1 MTLCNAVQ
9 GVRRFCYRGDL
20 KTMKL
25 SFNSACVHGTYR
37 AQAGQPQEL
46 PIAQS
51 TTYRYYN
58 TADVAAMFDLKSS
71 THMYTRISN
80 PTVEALEGKMNLL
93 EGGAAAV
100 ATSSGQAAILMA
112 LLNICE
118 AGDHILASTNIYGG
132 SHNLITVS
140 FAKMG
145 ITHTLVDPDAPLEEI
160 LAAATPN
167 TKALFA
173 ETIANP
179 ALTVL
184 DFEKWSAAAK
194 KLGVPLIVDNTLA
207 TPYCCRP
214 LELGAN
220 IVVHSTTKYSD
231 GHATSVG
238 GMVIDGGTFDWEA
251 SGKYPGLTE
260 PDESYHGLVY
270 TKQFG
275 NTAYAAKLRSQLLR
289 DFGAV
294 MAPQNA
300 WLTHLGLETLHLRMQ
315 RHCENA
321 LALAKHLE
329 QSPYVQWVSYPG
341 LESSGDHAKAEK
353 YLPNGCGGVL
363 SFGVKGGLA
372 AGTKFIENLEM
383 TSLVVHVG
391 DLRTSVLHPSST
403 THRQLSEAD
412 QIAAGIRPE
421 LIRVSIGIEDIAD
434 IIADFDQALEKA
446 CK

>member
-1 MTLCNAVQ
+1 
-9 GVRRFCYRGDL
+9 
-20 KTMKL
+20 MKL

-37 AQAGQPQEL
+37 AQSGQPQEL

-51 TTYRYYN
+51 TTYRYYD
-58 TADVAAMFDLKSS
+58 TADVAAMFDLKSDN
-71 THMYTRISN
+71 HMYTRISN
-80 PTVEALEGKMNLL
+80 PTVAALEGKMNLL
-93 EGGAAAV
+93 EGGVAAV
-100 ATSSGQAAILMA
+100 ATSSGQSAILMA
-112 LLNICE
+112 LLNICQ

-132 SHNLITVS
+132 SHNLIAVT
-140 FAKMG
+140 FEKLG
-145 ITHTLVDPDAPLEEI
+145 ISHTLINPNASLEEI
-160 LAAATPN
+160 IAAATPN
-167 TKALFA
+167 TKVLFA

-194 KLGVPLIVDNTLA
+194 AIGVPLMVDNTLA

-214 LELGAN
+214 LELGAD
-220 IVVHSTTKYSD
+220 IVLHSTTKYSD

-238 GMVIDGGTFDWEA
+238 GIVIDGGSFDWEA
-251 SGKYPGLTE
+251 SGKYPQLTQ

-270 TKQFG
+270 TKEFG
-275 NTAYAAKLRSQLLR
+275 KSAYAVKLRSQLLR

-300 WLTHLGLETLHLRMQ
+300 FLTHLGLETLHLRMQ

-321 LALAKHLE
+321 LALAKHLQ
-329 QSPYVQWVSYPG
+329 QSPYVQWVNYPG
-341 LESSGDHAKAEK
+341 LETGTDHSLATK
-353 YLPNGCGGVL
+353 YLPKGCGGVL
-363 SFGVKGGLA
+363 AFGVKGGLA
-372 AGTKFIENLEM
+372 AGKTFIENLEM

-412 QIAAGIRPE
+412 QLAAGIRPE

>member
-1 MTLCNAVQ
+1 
-9 GVRRFCYRGDL
+9 
-20 KTMKL
+20 MKL

-37 AQAGQPQEL
+37 AQSGQPQEL

-51 TTYRYYN
+51 TTYRYYD
-58 TADVAAMFDLKSS
+58 TADVAAMFDLKSDN
-71 THMYTRISN
+71 HMYTRISN
-80 PTVEALEGKMNLL
+80 PTVAALEGKMNLL
-93 EGGAAAV
+93 EGGVAAV
-100 ATSSGQAAILMA
+100 ATSSGESAILMA
-112 LLNICE
+112 LLNICQ

-132 SHNLITVS
+132 SHNLIAVT
-140 FAKMG
+140 FEKLG
-145 ITHTLVDPDAPLEEI
+145 ISHTLINPNASLEEI
-160 LAAATPN
+160 IAAATPN
-167 TKALFA
+167 TKVLFA

-194 KLGVPLIVDNTLA
+194 AIGVPLMVDNTLA

-214 LELGAN
+214 LELGAD
-220 IVVHSTTKYSD
+220 IVLHSTTKYSD

-238 GMVIDGGTFDWEA
+238 GIVIDGGSFDWEA
-251 SGKYPGLTE
+251 SGKYPQFTQ

-270 TKQFG
+270 TKEFG
-275 NTAYAAKLRSQLLR
+275 KSAYAVKLRSQLLR

-300 WLTHLGLETLHLRMQ
+300 FLTHLGLETLHLRMQ

-321 LALAKHLE
+321 LALAKHLQ
-329 QSPYVQWVSYPG
+329 QSPYVQWVNYPG
-341 LESSGDHAKAEK
+341 LETSTDHSLATK
-353 YLPNGCGGVL
+353 YLPKGCGGVL
-363 SFGVKGGLA
+363 AFGVKGGLA
-372 AGTKFIENLEM
+372 AGKTFIENLEM

-412 QIAAGIRPE
+412 QLAAGIRPE

>member
-1 MTLCNAVQ
+1 
-9 GVRRFCYRGDL
+9 
-20 KTMKL
+20 MKL

-37 AQAGQPQEL
+37 AQSGQPQEL

-51 TTYRYYN
+51 TTYRYYD
-58 TADVAAMFDLKSS
+58 TADVAAMFDLKSDN
-71 THMYTRISN
+71 HMYTRISN
-80 PTVEALEGKMNLL
+80 PTVAALEGKMNLL
-93 EGGAAAV
+93 EGGVAAV
-100 ATSSGQAAILMA
+100 ATSSGQSAILMA
-112 LLNICE
+112 LLNICQ

-132 SHNLITVS
+132 SHNLIAVT
-140 FAKMG
+140 FEKLG
-145 ITHTLVDPDAPLEEI
+145 ISHTLINPNASLEEI
-160 LAAATPN
+160 IAAATPN
-167 TKALFA
+167 TKVLFA

-194 KLGVPLIVDNTLA
+194 AIGVPLMVDNTLA

-214 LELGAN
+214 LELGAD
-220 IVVHSTTKYSD
+220 IVLHSTTKYSD

-238 GMVIDGGTFDWEA
+238 GIVIDGGSFDWEA
-251 SGKYPGLTE
+251 SGKYPQLTE

-270 TKQFG
+270 TKEFG
-275 NTAYAAKLRSQLLR
+275 KSAYAVKLRSQLLR

-300 WLTHLGLETLHLRMQ
+300 FLTHLGLETLHLRMQ

-321 LALAKHLE
+321 LALAKHLQ
-329 QSPYVQWVSYPG
+329 QSPYVQWVNYPG
-341 LESSGDHAKAEK
+341 LETSTDHSLATK
-353 YLPNGCGGVL
+353 YLPKGCGGVL
-363 SFGVKGGLA
+363 AFGVKGGLA
-372 AGTKFIENLEM
+372 AGKTFIENLEM

-412 QIAAGIRPE
+412 QLAAGIRPE

>member
-1 MTLCNAVQ
+1 
-9 GVRRFCYRGDL
+9 
-20 KTMKL
+20 MKL

-37 AQAGQPQEL
+37 AESGEPQEL

-58 TADVAAMFDLKSS
+58 TTDVAALFDLQSDS
-71 THMYTRISN
+71 HMYTRISN
-80 PTVEALEGKMNLL
+80 PTVAALEGKMNLL
-93 EGGAAAV
+93 EGGVAAV
-100 ATSSGQAAILMA
+100 ATSSGQSATLMA
-112 LLNICE
+112 LLNICQ
-118 AGDHILASTNIYGG
+118 AGDHILASSNIYGG
-132 SHNLITVS
+132 SHNLIAVS
-140 FAKMG
+140 FEKLG
-145 ITHTLVDPDAPLEEI
+145 ISHTLVNPDCSLEEI

-167 TKALFA
+167 TKVLFA
-173 ETIANP
+173 ESLANP
-179 ALTVL
+179 ALTIL

-214 LELGAN
+214 LELGAD
-220 IVVHSTTKYSD
+220 IVIHSTTKYSD

-238 GMVIDGGTFDWEA
+238 GIVIDGGTFDWEA
-251 SGKYPGLTE
+251 SRKYPQLTQ

-270 TKQFG
+270 TQAFG
-275 NTAYAAKLRSQLLR
+275 KAAFAVKLRSQLLR

-321 LALAKHLE
+321 LALAKYLQ
-329 QSPYVQWVSYPG
+329 QSPYVQWVNYPG
-341 LESSGDHAKAEK
+341 LDGNLYHTLAEK
-353 YLPNGCGGVL
+353 YMPKGCGGVL
-363 SFGVKGGLA
+363 TFGVKGGLE
-372 AGTKFIENLEM
+372 AGMKFIESLEM

-403 THRQLSEAD
+403 THRQLSETE
-412 QIAAGIRPE
+412 QIAAGISPE
-421 LIRVSIGIEDIAD
+421 LIRVSVGIEEIND
-434 IIADFDQALEKA
+434 IIADFEQALQKA

>member
-1 MTLCNAVQ
+1 
-9 GVRRFCYRGDL
+9 
-20 KTMKL
+20 MKL
-25 SFNSACVHGTYR
+25 SFNSACVHGAYR
-37 AQAGQPQEL
+37 AESGQPQEL

-58 TADVAAMFDLKSS
+58 TDDVAALFDLKSAD
-71 THMYTRISN
+71 HMYTRISN
-80 PTVEALEGKMNLL
+80 PTVAALENKMALL
-93 EGGAAAV
+93 EGGVAAV
-100 ATSSGQAAILMA
+100 AAASGQSATLMT

-132 SHNLITVS
+132 SHNLIAVS
-140 FAKMG
+140 FEKLG
-145 ITHTLVDPDAPLEEI
+145 ISHTLVDPDAPLEEI
-160 LAAATPN
+160 VAAATPR

-173 ETIANP
+173 ETLGNP
-179 ALTVL
+179 ALSVL

-194 KLGVPLIVDNTLA
+194 ALGVPLIVDNTLA

-214 LELGAN
+214 LEHGAD
-220 IVVHSTTKYSD
+220 IVLHSTTKYSD

-238 GMVIDGGTFDWEA
+238 GMVIDGGTFDWAA
-251 SGKYPGLTE
+251 SGKYPGLTT

-270 TKQFG
+270 TEAFG
-275 NTAYAAKLRSQLLR
+275 PSAFAVKLRGQLLR

-300 WLTHLGLETLHLRMQ
+300 WLTHLGLETLHVRMQ

-329 QSPYVQWVSYPG
+329 ASPYVEWVNYPG
-341 LESSGDHAKAEK
+341 LAGNKYYELAQK
-353 YLPNGCGGVL
+353 YLANGAGGVL
-363 SFGVKGGLA
+363 TFGVKGGLA
-372 AGTKFIENLEM
+372 AGKKFIENLDM

-421 LIRVSIGIEDIAD
+421 LIRVSVGIEDIHD
-434 IIADFDQALEKA
+434 ILADFDQALAAA
-446 CK
+446 CR

>member
-1 MTLCNAVQ
+1 
-9 GVRRFCYRGDL
+9 
-20 KTMKL
+20 MKL

-37 AQAGQPQEL
+37 AESGEPQEL

-58 TADVAAMFDLKSS
+58 TTDVAALFDLQSDS
-71 THMYTRISN
+71 HMYTRISN
-80 PTVEALEGKMNLL
+80 PTVAALEGKMNLL
-93 EGGAAAV
+93 EGGVAAV
-100 ATSSGQAAILMA
+100 ATSSGQSATLMA
-112 LLNICE
+112 LLNICQ
-118 AGDHILASTNIYGG
+118 AGEHILASSNIYGG
-132 SHNLITVS
+132 SHNLIAVS
-140 FAKMG
+140 FEKLG
-145 ITHTLVDPDAPLEEI
+145 ISHTLVNPDCSLEEI

-167 TKALFA
+167 TKVLFA
-173 ETIANP
+173 ESLANP
-179 ALTVL
+179 ALTIL

-214 LELGAN
+214 LELGAD
-220 IVVHSTTKYSD
+220 IVIHSTTKYSD

-238 GMVIDGGTFDWEA
+238 GIVIDGGTFDWEA
-251 SGKYPGLTE
+251 SRKYPQLTQ

-270 TKQFG
+270 TQAFG
-275 NTAYAAKLRSQLLR
+275 KAAFAVKLRSQLLR

-321 LALAKHLE
+321 LALAKYLQ
-329 QSPYVQWVSYPG
+329 QSPYVQWVNYPG
-341 LESSGDHAKAEK
+341 LDGNLYHTLAEK
-353 YLPNGCGGVL
+353 YMPKGCGGVL
-363 SFGVKGGLA
+363 TFGVKGGLE
-372 AGTKFIENLEM
+372 AGMKFIESLEM

-403 THRQLSEAD
+403 THRQLSETE
-412 QIAAGIRPE
+412 QIAAGISPE
-421 LIRVSIGIEDIAD
+421 LIRVSVGIEEIND
-434 IIADFDQALEKA
+434 IIADFEQALQKA

>member
-1 MTLCNAVQ
+1 
-9 GVRRFCYRGDL
+9 
-20 KTMKL
+20 MKL

-37 AQAGQPQEL
+37 AQSGQPQEL

-51 TTYRYYN
+51 TTYRYYD
-58 TADVAAMFDLKSS
+58 TADVAAMFDLKSDN
-71 THMYTRISN
+71 HMYTRISN
-80 PTVEALEGKMNLL
+80 PTVAALEGKMNLL
-93 EGGAAAV
+93 EGGVAAV
-100 ATSSGQAAILMA
+100 ATSSGQSAILMA
-112 LLNICE
+112 LLNICQ

-132 SHNLITVS
+132 SHNLIAVT
-140 FAKMG
+140 FEKLG
-145 ITHTLVDPDAPLEEI
+145 ISHTLINPNASLEEI
-160 LAAATPN
+160 IAAATPN
-167 TKALFA
+167 TKVLFA

-194 KLGVPLIVDNTLA
+194 AIGVPLMVDNTLA

-214 LELGAN
+214 LELGAD
-220 IVVHSTTKYSD
+220 IVLHSTTKYSD

-238 GMVIDGGTFDWEA
+238 GIVIDGGSFDWGA
-251 SGKYPGLTE
+251 SGKYPQLTQ

-270 TKQFG
+270 TKEFG
-275 NTAYAAKLRSQLLR
+275 KSAYAVKLRSQLLR

-300 WLTHLGLETLHLRMQ
+300 FLTHLGLETLHLRMQ

-321 LALAKHLE
+321 LALAKHLQ
-329 QSPYVQWVSYPG
+329 QSPYVQWVNYPG
-341 LESSGDHAKAEK
+341 LETSTDHSLATK
-353 YLPNGCGGVL
+353 YLPKGCGGVL
-363 SFGVKGGLA
+363 AFGVKGGLA
-372 AGTKFIENLEM
+372 AGKTFIENLEM

-403 THRQLSEAD
+403 THRQLSETD
-412 QIAAGIRPE
+412 QLAAGIRPE

>member
-1 MTLCNAVQ
+1 
-9 GVRRFCYRGDL
+9 
-20 KTMKL
+20 MKL

-37 AQAGQPQEL
+37 AQSGQPQEL

-51 TTYRYYN
+51 TTYRYYD
-58 TADVAAMFDLKSS
+58 TADVAAMFDLKSDN
-71 THMYTRISN
+71 HMYTRISN
-80 PTVEALEGKMNLL
+80 PTVAALEGKMNLL
-93 EGGAAAV
+93 EGGVAAV
-100 ATSSGQAAILMA
+100 ATSSGQSAILMA
-112 LLNICE
+112 LLNICQ

-132 SHNLITVS
+132 SHNLIAVT
-140 FAKMG
+140 FEKLG
-145 ITHTLVDPDAPLEEI
+145 ISHTLINPNASLEEI
-160 LAAATPN
+160 IAAATPN
-167 TKALFA
+167 TKVLFA

-194 KLGVPLIVDNTLA
+194 AIGVPLMVDNTLA

-214 LELGAN
+214 LELGAD
-220 IVVHSTTKYSD
+220 IVLHSTTKYSD

-238 GMVIDGGTFDWEA
+238 GIVIDGGSFDWEA
-251 SGKYPGLTE
+251 SGKYPQLTQ

-270 TKQFG
+270 TKEFG
-275 NTAYAAKLRSQLLR
+275 KSAYAVKLRSQLLR

-300 WLTHLGLETLHLRMQ
+300 FLTHLGLETLHLRMQ

-321 LALAKHLE
+321 LALAKHLQ
-329 QSPYVQWVSYPG
+329 QSRYVQWVNYPG
-341 LESSGDHAKAEK
+341 LETSTDHSLATK
-353 YLPNGCGGVL
+353 YLPKGCGGVL
-363 SFGVKGGLA
+363 AFGVKGGLA
-372 AGTKFIENLEM
+372 AGKTFIENLEM

-412 QIAAGIRPE
+412 QLAAGIRPE

>member
-1 MTLCNAVQ
+1 
-9 GVRRFCYRGDL
+9 
-20 KTMKL
+20 MKL
-25 SFNSACVHGTYR
+25 SCNSACVHGTYR
-37 AQAGQPQEL
+37 AQSGQPQEL

-51 TTYRYYN
+51 TTYRYYD
-58 TADVAAMFDLKSS
+58 TADVAAMFDLKSDN
-71 THMYTRISN
+71 HMYTRISN
-80 PTVEALEGKMNLL
+80 PTVAALEGKMNLL
-93 EGGAAAV
+93 EGGVAAV
-100 ATSSGQAAILMA
+100 ATSSGQSAILMA
-112 LLNICE
+112 LLNICQ

-132 SHNLITVS
+132 SHNLIAVT
-140 FAKMG
+140 FEKLG
-145 ITHTLVDPDAPLEEI
+145 ISHTLINPNASLEEI
-160 LAAATPN
+160 IAAATPN
-167 TKALFA
+167 TKVLFA

-194 KLGVPLIVDNTLA
+194 AIGVPLMVDNTLA

-214 LELGAN
+214 LELGAD
-220 IVVHSTTKYSD
+220 IVLHSTTKYSD

-238 GMVIDGGTFDWEA
+238 GIVIDGGSFDWEA
-251 SGKYPGLTE
+251 SGKYPQLTQ

-270 TKQFG
+270 TKEFG
-275 NTAYAAKLRSQLLR
+275 KSAYAVKLRSQLLR

-300 WLTHLGLETLHLRMQ
+300 FLTHLGLETLHLRMQ

-321 LALAKHLE
+321 LALAKHLQ
-329 QSPYVQWVSYPG
+329 QSPYVQWVNYPG
-341 LESSGDHAKAEK
+341 LETSTDHSLATK
-353 YLPNGCGGVL
+353 YLPKGCGGVL
-363 SFGVKGGLA
+363 AFGVKGGLA
-372 AGTKFIENLEM
+372 AGKTFIENLEM

-403 THRQLSEAD
+403 THRQLSETD
-412 QIAAGIRPE
+412 QLAAGIRPE

-434 IIADFDQALEKA
+434 IIADFDRALEKA

>member
-1 MTLCNAVQ
+1 
-9 GVRRFCYRGDL
+9 
-20 KTMKL
+20 MKL

-37 AQAGQPQEL
+37 AESGEPQEL

-58 TADVAAMFDLKSS
+58 TADVAALFDLQSDS
-71 THMYTRISN
+71 HMYTRISN
-80 PTVEALEGKMNLL
+80 PTVAALEGKMNLL
-93 EGGAAAV
+93 EGGVAAV
-100 ATSSGQAAILMA
+100 ATSSGQSATLMA
-112 LLNICE
+112 LLNICQ
-118 AGDHILASTNIYGG
+118 AGDHILASSNIYGG
-132 SHNLITVS
+132 SHNLIAVS
-140 FAKMG
+140 FEKLG
-145 ITHTLVDPDAPLEEI
+145 ISHTLVNPDCSLEEI

-167 TKALFA
+167 TKVLFA
-173 ETIANP
+173 ESLANP
-179 ALTVL
+179 ALTIL

-214 LELGAN
+214 LELGAD
-220 IVVHSTTKYSD
+220 IVIHSTTKYSD

-238 GMVIDGGTFDWEA
+238 GIVIDGGTFDWEA
-251 SGKYPGLTE
+251 SRKYPQLTQ

-270 TKQFG
+270 TQAFG
-275 NTAYAAKLRSQLLR
+275 KAAFAVKLRSQLLR

-321 LALAKHLE
+321 LALAKYLQ
-329 QSPYVQWVSYPG
+329 QSPYVQWVNYPG
-341 LESSGDHAKAEK
+341 LDGNLYHTLAEK
-353 YLPNGCGGVL
+353 YMPKGCGGVL
-363 SFGVKGGLA
+363 TFGVKGGLE
-372 AGTKFIENLEM
+372 AGMKFIESLEM

-403 THRQLSEAD
+403 THRQLSETE
-412 QIAAGIRPE
+412 QIAAGISPE
-421 LIRVSIGIEDIAD
+421 LIRVSVGIEEIND
-434 IIADFDQALEKA
+434 IIADFEQALQKA

>member
-1 MTLCNAVQ
+1 
-9 GVRRFCYRGDL
+9 
-20 KTMKL
+20 MKL

-37 AQAGQPQEL
+37 AQAGEPQEL

-58 TADVAAMFDLKSS
+58 TADVAALFDLQSDN
-71 THMYTRISN
+71 HMYTRISN
-80 PTVEALEGKMNLL
+80 PTVAALEGKMNLL
-93 EGGAAAV
+93 EGGVAAV
-100 ATSSGQAAILMA
+100 ATSSGQAATLMA

-118 AGDHILASTNIYGG
+118 TGDHILASTNIYGG
-132 SHNLITVS
+132 SHNLIAVS
-140 FAKMG
+140 FEKLG
-145 ITHTLVDPDAPLEEI
+145 ISHTLINPDSSLEEI
-160 LAAATPN
+160 IAAATPN

-194 KLGVPLIVDNTLA
+194 ALGVPLIVDNTLA

-214 LELGAN
+214 LSLGAD
-220 IVVHSTTKYSD
+220 IVIHSTTKYSD

-238 GMVIDGGTFDWEA
+238 GMVIDGGTFDWTA
-251 SGKYPGLTE
+251 SDKYPQLTQ
-260 PDESYHGLVY
+260 PDESYHGLIY
-270 TKQFG
+270 TESFG
-275 NTAYAAKLRSQLLR
+275 KAAYAAKLRSQLLR

-321 LALAKHLE
+321 LALAKYLE
-329 QSPYVQWVSYPG
+329 QSPYVEWVNYPA
-341 LESSGDHAKAEK
+341 LESNPQFANAKK
-353 YLPNGCGGVL
+353 YLPNGSGGVL
-363 SFGVKGGLA
+363 TFGVKGGLQ
-372 AGTKFIENLEM
+372 AGTAFIENLEM

-421 LIRVSIGIEDIAD
+421 LIRVSVGIEDIQD
-434 IIADFDQALEKA
+434 ILADFEQALQKA
-446 CK
+446 CR

>member
-1 MTLCNAVQ
+1 
-9 GVRRFCYRGDL
+9 
-20 KTMKL
+20 MKL

-37 AQAGQPQEL
+37 AQSGQPQEL

-51 TTYRYYN
+51 TTYRYYD
-58 TADVAAMFDLKSS
+58 TADVAAMFDLKSDN
-71 THMYTRISN
+71 HMYTRISN
-80 PTVEALEGKMNLL
+80 PTVAALEGKMNLL
-93 EGGAAAV
+93 EGGVAAV
-100 ATSSGQAAILMA
+100 ATSSGQSAILMA
-112 LLNICE
+112 LLNICQ

-132 SHNLITVS
+132 SHNLIAVT
-140 FAKMG
+140 FEKLG
-145 ITHTLVDPDAPLEEI
+145 ISHTLINPNASLEEI
-160 LAAATPN
+160 IAAATPN
-167 TKALFA
+167 TKVLFA

-194 KLGVPLIVDNTLA
+194 AIGVPLMVDNTLA

-214 LELGAN
+214 LELGAD
-220 IVVHSTTKYSD
+220 IVLHSTTKYSD

-238 GMVIDGGTFDWEA
+238 GIVIDGGSFDWEA
-251 SGKYPGLTE
+251 SGKYPQLTQ

-270 TKQFG
+270 TKEFG
-275 NTAYAAKLRSQLLR
+275 KSAYAVKLRSQLLR

-300 WLTHLGLETLHLRMQ
+300 FLTHLGLETLHLRMQ

-321 LALAKHLE
+321 LALAKHLQ
-329 QSPYVQWVSYPG
+329 QSPYVQWVNYPG
-341 LESSGDHAKAEK
+341 LETSTDHSLATK
-353 YLPNGCGGVL
+353 YLPKGCGGVL
-363 SFGVKGGLA
+363 AFGVKGGLA
-372 AGTKFIENLEM
+372 AGKTFIENLEM

-412 QIAAGIRPE
+412 QLAAGIRPE

>member
-1 MTLCNAVQ
+1 
-9 GVRRFCYRGDL
+9 
-20 KTMKL
+20 MKL

-37 AQAGQPQEL
+37 AQSGQPQEL

-51 TTYRYYN
+51 TTYRYYD
-58 TADVAAMFDLKSS
+58 TADVAAMFDLKSDN
-71 THMYTRISN
+71 HMYTRISN
-80 PTVEALEGKMNLL
+80 PTVAALEGKMNLL
-93 EGGAAAV
+93 EGGVAAV
-100 ATSSGQAAILMA
+100 ATSSGQSAILMA
-112 LLNICE
+112 LLNICQ

-132 SHNLITVS
+132 SHNLIAVT
-140 FAKMG
+140 FEKLG
-145 ITHTLVDPDAPLEEI
+145 ISHTLINPNASLEEI
-160 LAAATPN
+160 IAAATPN
-167 TKALFA
+167 TKVLFA

-194 KLGVPLIVDNTLA
+194 AIGVPLMVDNTLA

-214 LELGAN
+214 LELGAD
-220 IVVHSTTKYSD
+220 IVLHSTTKYSD

-238 GMVIDGGTFDWEA
+238 GIVIDGGSFDWEA
-251 SGKYPGLTE
+251 SGKYPQLTQ

-270 TKQFG
+270 TKEFG
-275 NTAYAAKLRSQLLR
+275 KSAYAVKLRSQLLR

-300 WLTHLGLETLHLRMQ
+300 FLTHLGLETLHLRMQ

-321 LALAKHLE
+321 LALAKHLQ
-329 QSPYVQWVSYPG
+329 QSPYVQWVNYPG
-341 LESSGDHAKAEK
+341 LETSTDHSLATK
-353 YLPNGCGGVL
+353 YLPKGCGGVL
-363 SFGVKGGLA
+363 AFGVKGGLA
-372 AGTKFIENLEM
+372 AGKTFIENLEM

-403 THRQLSEAD
+403 THRQLSETD
-412 QIAAGIRPE
+412 QLAAGIRPE

>member
-1 MTLCNAVQ
+1 
-9 GVRRFCYRGDL
+9 
-20 KTMKL
+20 MKL

-37 AQAGQPQEL
+37 AQSGQPQEL

-51 TTYRYYN
+51 TTYRYYD
-58 TADVAAMFDLKSS
+58 TADVAAMFDLKSDN
-71 THMYTRISN
+71 HMYTRISN
-80 PTVEALEGKMNLL
+80 PTVAALEGKLNLL
-93 EGGAAAV
+93 EGGVAAV
-100 ATSSGQAAILMA
+100 ATSSGQSAILMA
-112 LLNICE
+112 LLNICQ

-132 SHNLITVS
+132 SHNLIAVT
-140 FAKMG
+140 FEKLG
-145 ITHTLVDPDAPLEEI
+145 ISHTLINPNASLEEI
-160 LAAATPN
+160 IAAATPN
-167 TKALFA
+167 TKVLFA

-194 KLGVPLIVDNTLA
+194 AIGVPLMVDNTLA

-214 LELGAN
+214 LELGAD
-220 IVVHSTTKYSD
+220 IVLHSTTKYSD

-238 GMVIDGGTFDWEA
+238 GIVIDGGSFDWEA
-251 SGKYPGLTE
+251 SGKYPQLTQ

-270 TKQFG
+270 TKEFG
-275 NTAYAAKLRSQLLR
+275 KSAYAVKLRSQLLR

-300 WLTHLGLETLHLRMQ
+300 FLTHLGLETLHLRMQ

-321 LALAKHLE
+321 LALAKHLQ
-329 QSPYVQWVSYPG
+329 QSPYVQWVNYPG
-341 LESSGDHAKAEK
+341 LETSTDHSLATK
-353 YLPNGCGGVL
+353 YLPKGCGGVL
-363 SFGVKGGLA
+363 AFGVKGGLA
-372 AGTKFIENLEM
+372 AGKTFIENLEM

-412 QIAAGIRPE
+412 QLAAGIRPE

>member
-1 MTLCNAVQ
+1 
-9 GVRRFCYRGDL
+9 
-20 KTMKL
+20 MKL

-37 AQAGQPQEL
+37 AQSGQPQEL

-51 TTYRYYN
+51 TTYRYYD
-58 TADVAAMFDLKSS
+58 TADVAAMFDLKSDN
-71 THMYTRISN
+71 HMYTRISN
-80 PTVEALEGKMNLL
+80 PTVAALEGKMNLL
-93 EGGAAAV
+93 EGGVAAV
-100 ATSSGQAAILMA
+100 ATSSGQSAILMA
-112 LLNICE
+112 LLNICQ

-132 SHNLITVS
+132 SHNLIAVT
-140 FAKMG
+140 FEKLG
-145 ITHTLVDPDAPLEEI
+145 ISHTLINPNASLEEI
-160 LAAATPN
+160 IAAATPN
-167 TKALFA
+167 TKVLFA

-194 KLGVPLIVDNTLA
+194 AIGVPLMVDNTLA

-214 LELGAN
+214 LELGAD
-220 IVVHSTTKYSD
+220 IVLHSTTKYSD

-238 GMVIDGGTFDWEA
+238 GIVIDGGSFDWGA
-251 SGKYPGLTE
+251 SGKYPQLTQ

-270 TKQFG
+270 TKEFG
-275 NTAYAAKLRSQLLR
+275 KSAYAVKLRSQLLR

-300 WLTHLGLETLHLRMQ
+300 FLTHLGLETLHLRMQ

-321 LALAKHLE
+321 LALAKHLQ
-329 QSPYVQWVSYPG
+329 QSPYVQWVNYPG
-341 LESSGDHAKAEK
+341 LETSTDHSLATK
-353 YLPNGCGGVL
+353 YLPKGCGGVL
-363 SFGVKGGLA
+363 AFGVKGGLA
-372 AGTKFIENLEM
+372 AGKTFIENLEM

-412 QIAAGIRPE
+412 QLAAGIRPE

>member
-1 MTLCNAVQ
+1 
-9 GVRRFCYRGDL
+9 
-20 KTMKL
+20 MKL

-37 AQAGQPQEL
+37 AQSGQPQEL

-51 TTYRYYN
+51 TTYRYYD
-58 TADVAAMFDLKSS
+58 TADVAAMFDLKSDN
-71 THMYTRISN
+71 HMYTRISN
-80 PTVEALEGKMNLL
+80 PTVAALEGKMNLL
-93 EGGAAAV
+93 EGGVAAV
-100 ATSSGQAAILMA
+100 ATSSGQSAILMA
-112 LLNICE
+112 LLNICQ

-132 SHNLITVS
+132 SHNLIAVT
-140 FAKMG
+140 FEKLG
-145 ITHTLVDPDAPLEEI
+145 ISHTLINPNASLEEI
-160 LAAATPN
+160 IAAATPN
-167 TKALFA
+167 TKVLFA

-194 KLGVPLIVDNTLA
+194 AIGVPLMVDNTLA

-214 LELGAN
+214 LELGAD
-220 IVVHSTTKYSD
+220 IVLHSTTKYSD

-238 GMVIDGGTFDWEA
+238 GIVIDGGSFDWEA
-251 SGKYPGLTE
+251 SGKYPQLTQ

-270 TKQFG
+270 TKEFG
-275 NTAYAAKLRSQLLR
+275 KSAYAVKLRSQLLR

-300 WLTHLGLETLHLRMQ
+300 FLTHLGLETLHLRIQ

-321 LALAKHLE
+321 LALAKHLQ
-329 QSPYVQWVSYPG
+329 QSPYVQWVNYPG
-341 LESSGDHAKAEK
+341 LETSTDHSLATK
-353 YLPNGCGGVL
+353 YLPKGCGGVL
-363 SFGVKGGLA
+363 AFGVKGGLA
-372 AGTKFIENLEM
+372 AGKTFIENLEM

-403 THRQLSEAD
+403 THRQLSETD
-412 QIAAGIRPE
+412 QLAAGIRPE

>member
-1 MTLCNAVQ
+1 
-9 GVRRFCYRGDL
+9 
-20 KTMKL
+20 
-25 SFNSACVHGTYR
+25 
-37 AQAGQPQEL
+37 
-46 PIAQS
+46 
-51 TTYRYYN
+51 
-58 TADVAAMFDLKSS
+58 
-71 THMYTRISN
+71 MYTRISN
-80 PTVEALEGKMNLL
+80 PTVAALEGKMNLL
-93 EGGAAAV
+93 EGGVAAV
-100 ATSSGQAAILMA
+100 ATSSGQSAILMA
-112 LLNICE
+112 LLNICQ

-132 SHNLITVS
+132 SHNLIAVT
-140 FAKMG
+140 FEKLG
-145 ITHTLVDPDAPLEEI
+145 ISHTLINPNASLEEI
-160 LAAATPN
+160 IAAATPN
-167 TKALFA
+167 TKVLFA

-194 KLGVPLIVDNTLA
+194 AIGVPLMVDNTLA

-214 LELGAN
+214 LELGAD
-220 IVVHSTTKYSD
+220 IVLHSTTKYSD

-238 GMVIDGGTFDWEA
+238 GIVIDGGSFDWEA
-251 SGKYPGLTE
+251 SGKYPQLTE

-270 TKQFG
+270 TKEFG
-275 NTAYAAKLRSQLLR
+275 KSAYAVKLRSQLLR

-300 WLTHLGLETLHLRMQ
+300 FLTHLGLETLHLRMQ

-321 LALAKHLE
+321 LALAKHLQ
-329 QSPYVQWVSYPG
+329 QSPYVQWVNYPG
-341 LESSGDHAKAEK
+341 LETSTDHSLATK
-353 YLPNGCGGVL
+353 YLPKGCGGVL
-363 SFGVKGGLA
+363 AFGVKGGLA
-372 AGTKFIENLEM
+372 AGKTFIENLEM

-412 QIAAGIRPE
+412 QLAAGIRPE

>member
-1 MTLCNAVQ
+1 
-9 GVRRFCYRGDL
+9 
-20 KTMKL
+20 MKL

-37 AQAGQPQEL
+37 AQSGQPQEL

-51 TTYRYYN
+51 TTYRYYD
-58 TADVAAMFDLKSS
+58 TADVAAMFDLKSDN
-71 THMYTRISN
+71 HMYTRISN
-80 PTVEALEGKMNLL
+80 PTVAALEGKMNLL
-93 EGGAAAV
+93 EGGVAAV
-100 ATSSGQAAILMA
+100 ATSSGQSAILMA
-112 LLNICE
+112 LLNICQ

-132 SHNLITVS
+132 SHNLIAVT
-140 FAKMG
+140 FEKLG
-145 ITHTLVDPDAPLEEI
+145 ISHTLINPNASLEEI
-160 LAAATPN
+160 IAAATPN
-167 TKALFA
+167 TKVLFA

-194 KLGVPLIVDNTLA
+194 AIGVPLMVDNTLA

-214 LELGAN
+214 LELGAD
-220 IVVHSTTKYSD
+220 IVLHSTTKYSD

-238 GMVIDGGTFDWEA
+238 GIVIDGGSFDWEV
-251 SGKYPGLTE
+251 SGKYPQLTQ

-270 TKQFG
+270 TKEFG
-275 NTAYAAKLRSQLLR
+275 KSAYAVKLRSQLLR

-300 WLTHLGLETLHLRMQ
+300 FLTHLGLETLHLRMQ

-321 LALAKHLE
+321 LALAKHLQ
-329 QSPYVQWVSYPG
+329 QSPYVQWVNYPG
-341 LESSGDHAKAEK
+341 LETSTDHSLATK
-353 YLPNGCGGVL
+353 YLPKGCGGVL
-363 SFGVKGGLA
+363 AFGVKGGLA
-372 AGTKFIENLEM
+372 AGKTFIENLEM

-412 QIAAGIRPE
+412 QLAAGIRPE

>member
-1 MTLCNAVQ
+1 
-9 GVRRFCYRGDL
+9 
-20 KTMKL
+20 MKL

-37 AQAGQPQEL
+37 AQSGQPQEL

-51 TTYRYYN
+51 TTYRYYD
-58 TADVAAMFDLKSS
+58 TADVAAMFDLKSDN
-71 THMYTRISN
+71 HMYTRISN
-80 PTVEALEGKMNLL
+80 PTVAALEGKMNLL
-93 EGGAAAV
+93 EGGVAAV
-100 ATSSGQAAILMA
+100 ATSSGQSAILMA
-112 LLNICE
+112 LLNICQ

-132 SHNLITVS
+132 SHNLIAVT
-140 FAKMG
+140 FEKLG
-145 ITHTLVDPDAPLEEI
+145 ISHTLINPNASLEEI
-160 LAAATPN
+160 IAAATPN
-167 TKALFA
+167 TKVLFA

-194 KLGVPLIVDNTLA
+194 AIGVPLMVDNTLA

-214 LELGAN
+214 LELGAD
-220 IVVHSTTKYSD
+220 IVLHSTTKYSD

-238 GMVIDGGTFDWEA
+238 GIVIDGGSFDWEA
-251 SGKYPGLTE
+251 SGKYPQLTQ

-270 TKQFG
+270 TKEFG
-275 NTAYAAKLRSQLLR
+275 KSAYAVKLRSQLLR

-300 WLTHLGLETLHLRMQ
+300 FLTHLGLETLHLRMQ

-321 LALAKHLE
+321 LALAKHLQ
-329 QSPYVQWVSYPG
+329 QSPYVQWVNYPG
-341 LESSGDHAKAEK
+341 LETSTDHSLATK
-353 YLPNGCGGVL
+353 YLPKGCGGVL
-363 SFGVKGGLA
+363 AFGVKGGLA
-372 AGTKFIENLEM
+372 AGKTFIENLEM
-383 TSLVVHVG
+383 TSLVIHVG

-403 THRQLSEAD
+403 THRQLSETD
-412 QIAAGIRPE
+412 QLAAGIRPE

>member
-1 MTLCNAVQ
+1 
-9 GVRRFCYRGDL
+9 
-20 KTMKL
+20 MKL

-37 AQAGQPQEL
+37 AQSGQPQEL

-51 TTYRYYN
+51 TTYRYYD
-58 TADVAAMFDLKSS
+58 TADVAAMFDLKSDN
-71 THMYTRISN
+71 HMYTRISN
-80 PTVEALEGKMNLL
+80 PTVAALEGKMNLL
-93 EGGAAAV
+93 EGGVAAV
-100 ATSSGQAAILMA
+100 ATSSGQSAILMA
-112 LLNICE
+112 LLNICQ

-132 SHNLITVS
+132 SHNLITVT
-140 FAKMG
+140 FEKLG
-145 ITHTLVDPDAPLEEI
+145 ISHTLINPNASLEEI
-160 LAAATPN
+160 IAAATPN
-167 TKALFA
+167 TKVLFA

-194 KLGVPLIVDNTLA
+194 AIGVPLMVDNTLA

-214 LELGAN
+214 LELGAD
-220 IVVHSTTKYSD
+220 IVLHSTTKYSD

-238 GMVIDGGTFDWEA
+238 GIVIDGGSFDWEA
-251 SGKYPGLTE
+251 SGKYPQLTQ

-270 TKQFG
+270 TKEFG
-275 NTAYAAKLRSQLLR
+275 KSAYAVKLRSQLLR

-300 WLTHLGLETLHLRMQ
+300 FLTHLGLETLHLRIQ

-321 LALAKHLE
+321 LALAKHLQ
-329 QSPYVQWVSYPG
+329 QSPYVQWVNYPG
-341 LESSGDHAKAEK
+341 LETSTDHSLATK
-353 YLPNGCGGVL
+353 YLPKGCGGVL
-363 SFGVKGGLA
+363 AFGVKGGLA
-372 AGTKFIENLEM
+372 AGKTFIENLEM

-403 THRQLSEAD
+403 THRQLSETD
-412 QIAAGIRPE
+412 QLAAGIRPE

>member
-1 MTLCNAVQ
+1 
-9 GVRRFCYRGDL
+9 
-20 KTMKL
+20 
-25 SFNSACVHGTYR
+25 
-37 AQAGQPQEL
+37 
-46 PIAQS
+46 
-51 TTYRYYN
+51 
-58 TADVAAMFDLKSS
+58 
-71 THMYTRISN
+71 MYTRISN
-80 PTVEALEGKMNLL
+80 PTVAALEGKMNLL
-93 EGGAAAV
+93 EGGVAAV
-100 ATSSGQAAILMA
+100 ATSSGQSAILMA
-112 LLNICE
+112 LLNICQ

-132 SHNLITVS
+132 SHNLIAVT
-140 FAKMG
+140 FEKLG
-145 ITHTLVDPDAPLEEI
+145 ISHTLINPNASLEEI
-160 LAAATPN
+160 IAAATPN
-167 TKALFA
+167 TKVLFA

-194 KLGVPLIVDNTLA
+194 AIGVPLMVDNTLA

-214 LELGAN
+214 LELGAD
-220 IVVHSTTKYSD
+220 IVLHSTTKYSD

-238 GMVIDGGTFDWEA
+238 GIVIDGGSFDWEA
-251 SGKYPGLTE
+251 SGKYPQLTQ

-270 TKQFG
+270 TKEFG
-275 NTAYAAKLRSQLLR
+275 KSAYAVKLRSQLLR

-300 WLTHLGLETLHLRMQ
+300 FLTHLGLETLHLRMQ

-321 LALAKHLE
+321 LALAKHLQ
-329 QSPYVQWVSYPG
+329 QSPYVQWVNYPG
-341 LESSGDHAKAEK
+341 LETSTDHSLATK
-353 YLPNGCGGVL
+353 YLPKGCGGVL
-363 SFGVKGGLA
+363 AFGVKGGLA
-372 AGTKFIENLEM
+372 AGKTFIENLEM

-412 QIAAGIRPE
+412 QLAAGIRPE

>member
-1 MTLCNAVQ
+1 
-9 GVRRFCYRGDL
+9 
-20 KTMKL
+20 MKL

-37 AQAGQPQEL
+37 AESGEPQEL

-58 TADVAAMFDLKSS
+58 TADVAALFDLQSDS
-71 THMYTRISN
+71 HMYTRISN
-80 PTVEALEGKMNLL
+80 PTVAALEGKMNLL
-93 EGGAAAV
+93 ESGVAAV
-100 ATSSGQAAILMA
+100 ATSSGQSATLMA
-112 LLNICE
+112 LLNICQ
-118 AGDHILASTNIYGG
+118 AGDHILASSNIYGG
-132 SHNLITVS
+132 SHNLIAVS
-140 FAKMG
+140 FEKLG
-145 ITHTLVDPDAPLEEI
+145 ISHTLVNPDCSLEEI

-167 TKALFA
+167 TKVLFA
-173 ETIANP
+173 ESLANP
-179 ALTVL
+179 ALTIL

-214 LELGAN
+214 LELGAD
-220 IVVHSTTKYSD
+220 IVIHSTTKYSD

-238 GMVIDGGTFDWEA
+238 GIVIDGGTFDWEA
-251 SGKYPGLTE
+251 SRKYPQLTQ

-270 TKQFG
+270 TQAFG
-275 NTAYAAKLRSQLLR
+275 KAAFAVKLRSQLLR

-321 LALAKHLE
+321 LALAKYLQ
-329 QSPYVQWVSYPG
+329 QSPYVQWVNYPG
-341 LESSGDHAKAEK
+341 LDGNLYHTLAEK
-353 YLPNGCGGVL
+353 YMPKGCGGVL
-363 SFGVKGGLA
+363 TFGVKGGLE
-372 AGTKFIENLEM
+372 AGMKFIESLEM

-403 THRQLSEAD
+403 THRQLSETE
-412 QIAAGIRPE
+412 QIAAGISPE
-421 LIRVSIGIEDIAD
+421 LIRVSVGIEEIND
-434 IIADFDQALEKA
+434 IIADFEQALQKA

>member
-1 MTLCNAVQ
+1 
-9 GVRRFCYRGDL
+9 
-20 KTMKL
+20 MKL

-37 AQAGQPQEL
+37 AQSGQPQEL

-51 TTYRYYN
+51 TTYRYYD
-58 TADVAAMFDLKSS
+58 TADVAAMFDLKSDN
-71 THMYTRISN
+71 HMYTRISN
-80 PTVEALEGKMNLL
+80 PTVAALEGKMNLL
-93 EGGAAAV
+93 EGGVAAV
-100 ATSSGQAAILMA
+100 ATSSGQSAILMA
-112 LLNICE
+112 LLNICQ

-132 SHNLITVS
+132 SHNLIAVT
-140 FAKMG
+140 FEKLG
-145 ITHTLVDPDAPLEEI
+145 ISHTLINPNASLEEI
-160 LAAATPN
+160 IAAATPN
-167 TKALFA
+167 TKVLFA

-194 KLGVPLIVDNTLA
+194 AIGVPLMVDNTLA

-214 LELGAN
+214 LELGAD
-220 IVVHSTTKYSD
+220 IVLHSTTKYSD

-238 GMVIDGGTFDWEA
+238 GIVIDGGSFDWEA
-251 SGKYPGLTE
+251 SGKYPQLTQ

-270 TKQFG
+270 TKEFG
-275 NTAYAAKLRSQLLR
+275 KSAYAVKLRSQLLR

-300 WLTHLGLETLHLRMQ
+300 FLTHLGLETLHLRIQ

-321 LALAKHLE
+321 LALAKHLQ
-329 QSPYVQWVSYPG
+329 QSPYVQWVNYPG
-341 LESSGDHAKAEK
+341 LETSTDHSLATK
-353 YLPNGCGGVL
+353 YLPKGCGGVL
-363 SFGVKGGLA
+363 AFGVKGGLA
-372 AGTKFIENLEM
+372 AGKTFIENLEM

-412 QIAAGIRPE
+412 QLAAGIRPE